1 MPTGQRARGAPGTAL
16 KQGIIINVLWSFGEQ
31 LLRKGS
37 SVLITLVLAWFL
49 TPDDY
54 GLVGVLS
61 IFLAVSF
68 AFVEGGY
75 RIALIRKAE
84 VTQCE
89 LDTAFYTNIAL
100 SLVLY
105 CLVWIAAP
113 FIADFYGQVRLVA
126 LFRVAALSLILQSL
140 AIVHS
145 TVMQRKMMF
154 KLQLATSFPAALGSG
169 LAAVA
174 LAYAGLGV
182 WAIVA
187 QMVLYP
193 LINSALF
200 WRTGVWR
207 PTLSFSF
214 DDLRGLSRFSILIL
228 LTDLQR
234 EFFAKMYVATIA
246 KFFVL
251 SVAGLYFFAERVR
264 DLVVQQLVTAVQ
276 QVTYP
281 ALAKIQHDDSRLL
294 DGYRRIIRLSVFV
307 IYPCFLCLSALS
319 EPLFEFLL
327 PAKWLGA
334 APYLR
339 IMLLSALLVP
349 LHRVNGNIIQVKN
362 KPNWMLWLG
371 LFESGSLMLVLLFSH
386 SYGVYW
392 ILVGHLCATTFV
404 YAVKSYFTR
413 RLVAYSY
420 SMQIADV
427 APTLLIGAAA
437 FGGVAVISMLWQAP
451 SYLKLGS
458 LGLLGMAA
466 YFLLAHVF
474 AVSGYTML
482 RELLTERLRK

>member
-1 MPTGQRARGAPGTAL
+1 MKQR
-16 KQGIIINVLWSFGEQ
+16 IIINVFWSFGEQ

-75 RIALIRKAE
+75 RIALIRKLE

-100 SLVLY
+100 ALMLY
-105 CLVWIAAP
+105 VLVWICAP
-113 FIADFYGQVRLVA
+113 SIADFYGQVRLVE
-126 LFRVAALSLILQSL
+126 LFRVAAISLLLQSL
-140 AIVHS
+140 SIVHS
-145 TVMQRKMMF
+145 TVMQRQMMF
-154 KLQLATSFPAALGSG
+154 KLQLATNFPAALLSG
-169 LAAVA
+169 MAAVA
-174 LAYAGLGV
+174 LACFGMGV

-200 WRTGVWR
+200 WRTGIWR

-214 DDLRGLSRFSILIL
+214 GDLRSMSRFSILIL
-228 LTDLQR
+228 LSDLQR

-246 KFFVL
+246 KLFVL

-281 ALAKIQHDDSRLL
+281 ALAKIQDDDNRLL
-294 DGYRRIIRLSVFV
+294 DGYRKIIRLSAFV

-327 PAKWLGA
+327 PAKWLAA

-339 IMLLSALLVP
+339 IMLLSGLLVP
-349 LHRVNGNIIQVKN
+349 LHRVNGNIIKVKD

-371 LFESGSLMLVLLFSH
+371 LFESGSLMLALLL
-386 SYGVYW
+386 SYSFGVYW

-404 YAVKSYFTR
+404 YVVKSCLTR
-413 RLVAYSY
+413 RLLPYAY
-420 SMQIADV
+420 SMQLADV
-427 APTLLIGAAA
+427 APTLLIGALA
-437 FGGVAVISMLWQAP
+437 FGGIAFISSVWQAP
-451 SYLKLGS
+451 AYLKLGG
-458 LGLLGMAA
+458 LGLLGMSI
-466 YFLLAHVF
+466 YFLLAHLFSVG
-474 AVSGYTML
+474 GYLML
-482 RELLTERLRK
+482 RELIADRLRK